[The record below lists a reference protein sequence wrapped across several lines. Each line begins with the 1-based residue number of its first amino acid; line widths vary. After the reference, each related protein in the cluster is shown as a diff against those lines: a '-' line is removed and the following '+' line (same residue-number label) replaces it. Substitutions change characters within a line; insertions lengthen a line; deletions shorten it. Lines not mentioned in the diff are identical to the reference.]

1 MTPYVVIL
9 CAVLNLMVSVAS
21 IDQSTFQTEKS
32 LASDSKTLASP
43 RFKEQT
49 TDAVAIA
56 AMILAIPDLKTLS
69 GKLSDTD
76 DLLNKVLFWHLMVQ

>member
-9 CAVLNLMVSVAS
+9 CAALNLMISVAS
-21 IDQSTFQTEKS
+21 IDQSAIQTEKS

-69 GKLSDTD
+69 GKLQDTD
-76 DLLNKVLFWHLMVQ
+76 GLLHEVLF

>member
-1 MTPYVVIL
+1 
-9 CAVLNLMVSVAS
+9 MVSVAS
-21 IDQSTFQTEKS
+21 IDQSAIHTEES

-69 GKLSDTD
+69 GKLWDTD
-76 DLLNKVLFWHLMVQ
+76 GLLHEVLF

>member
-1 MTPYVVIL
+1 MI
-9 CAVLNLMVSVAS
+9 SVAS
-21 IDQSTFQTEKS
+21 IDQSAIQPEKS

-69 GKLSDTD
+69 GKLQDTD
-76 DLLNKVLFWHLMVQ
+76 GLLHEVLF